1 MPPDQVLVVFAGL
14 PGTGK
19 TTLARAVARELRAA
33 YLDKD
38 TVWERLVALLHEL
51 KPEVGLESAKP
62 QAYALLTDL
71 ARDNL
76 SVGLS
81 VVIDSPARYSAYRER
96 AEQVARAYGADLK
109 LIECICTDEAQLR
122 ERVESKSLGA
132 GRSGD
137 WESYQRERA
146 AFERLTGQRLVVDT
160 AEPVRLNVRKVLTY
174 LGREARGLTR
184 ASEAVSPASPDE

>member
-1 MPPDQVLVVFAGL
+1 MPSDQVLVVFAGL

-38 TVWERLVALLHEL
+38 TVWERLVALLREL
-51 KPEVGLESAKP
+51 KPEVGIESAKP
-62 QAYALLTDL
+62 QAYALLADL

-96 AEQVARAYGADLK
+96 AEQVAHAYGADLK

-122 ERVESKSLGA
+122 ERVE
-132 GRSGD
+132 RSGD

-146 AFERLTGQRLVVDT
+146 TFERPTGQRLVVDT
-160 AEPVRLNVRKVLTY
+160 AEPVRMNVRKVLTY
-174 LGREARGLTR
+174 LGREVRGF
-184 ASEAVSPASPDE
+184 AKAPEAISPAGSK